1 MRRFKAQGL
10 RLKAL
15 IMGLWIIGCSCV
27 IAAERQTEVVI
38 VRGADGTAE
47 YGKRFDE
54 QVAAW
59 QEACTKGL
67 VRCEVLTKIEELQA
81 RLEKAAPQPN
91 GALWLVMIGHGTF
104 DGREAKFNLE
114 GPDFSA
120 EQLAGLLSPIQRE
133 VIVVNTASA
142 SGAFVK
148 PLSGPKRVI
157 VSATKSAS
165 EVFYPRFGEFMA
177 KAIGG
182 LPEAD
187 VDQDKQVSLLEA
199 FLYAAKQAAQFYETE
214 QRIATEHALIEDNGD
229 GVGTRPEMFE
239 AVRAKDDK
247 ADGARALQLAL
258 VLNEQEM
265 KLSDEVRAKR
275 DALEAQVR
283 ALVSKK
289 AQMKDDDYYHEL
301 EALFVQ
307 IARLGL
313 GAP

>member
-1 MRRFKAQGL
+1 MLWGL
-10 RLKAL
+10 ILVT
-15 IMGLWIIGCSCV
+15 MCH
-27 IAAERQTEVVI
+27 AAERQTEVVI
-38 VRGADGTAE
+38 VRGADGTPE
-47 YGKRFDE
+47 YAKRFDE

-67 VRCEVLTKIEELQA
+67 VRCEVLTHFEVVQA
-81 RLEKAAPQPN
+81 RLGKAVAQPT

-114 GPDFSA
+114 GPDFST
-120 EQLAGLLSPIQRE
+120 EQLASWLSPIKRE

-157 VSATKSAS
+157 VSATKTAT

-177 KAIGG
+177 KAISG

-187 VDQDKQVSLLEA
+187 LDQDKQASLLEA
-199 FLYAAKQAAQFYETE
+199 FLYASKQTTQFYETE
-214 QRIATEHALIEDNGD
+214 QRIATEHSLLEDNGD
-229 GVGTRPEMFE
+229 GVGTRAEVFE
-239 AVRAKDDK
+239 GVQAKADK

-283 ALVSKK
+283 ALVAKK
-289 AQMKDDDYYHEL
+289 AQTKEDDYYCEL
-301 EALFVQ
+301 EALFLQ
-307 IARLGL
+307 IARLGQ
-313 GAP
+313 GTP